1 MSLDPVF
8 CPVVFALASLL
19 RATKL
24 ILTSL
29 MLPVQGVHR
38 YGCTLALET
47 SRVALS
53 NRQGARNGIKLA
65 LKQGAPVA
73 PTPRTKLAAVNAPDR
88 LYGAVAALFP
98 VSCSCTPGVSPQ
110 MPFALLS
117 SI

>member
-47 SRVALS
+47 SRGALS

-65 LKQGAPVA
+65 LKQGAPLP
-73 PTPRTKLAAVNAPDR
+73 PTPSTKLPALTPPASSP
-88 LYGAVAALFP
+88 GA
-98 VSCSCTPGVSPQ
+98 SHSRSP
-110 MPFALLS
+110 LTLS
-117 SI
+117 IP